1 MPDAVHMRVS
11 ARLQAVVHV
20 PRLELLRQDEHLLR
34 DELRLL
40 GHHVRVE
47 NDAGQG
53 GVCVHFATRI
63 AALRMLLT
71 LWILAMVR
79 ALAVE

>member
-11 ARLQAVVHV
+11 VGLQALVHV
-20 PRLELLRQDEHLLR
+20 PGLELLGQDEHLLR

-40 GHHVRVE
+40 GHHVRIE
-47 NDAGQG
+47 NDAREG
-53 GVCVHFATRI
+53 GVCVHSATRI
-63 AALRMLLT
+63 AALRVLLT

-79 ALAVE
+79 ALAVK